1 LFYIDSC
8 FLFFTTQIQSSIS
21 NSIFIA
27 LLSLFAL
34 NCHYFLNGGA
44 IQGSSKARNVAHF
57 TDAIV

>member
-1 LFYIDSC
+1 M
-8 FLFFTTQIQSSIS
+8 QSSIS